1 MGHSQKFEYTEKG
14 NKPNKVHKKG
24 LRAGAKGLL
33 VSYGGYM
40 SGVGD
45 HWLSILRTHHT
56 DPGIDKA
63 IAKRVMLKNFLEF
76 HKKLIKRCQLMLSD
90 QLIPWAVITMAVIM
104 ILRTWVLAY
113 HPAPILLSDLSP
125 KPWDIAQRPHFSL
138 SDM

>member
-1 MGHSQKFEYTEKG
+1 MGHSQKFERTEKG
-14 NKPNKVHKKG
+14 NKPNREHKRG

-33 VSYGGYM
+33 VNYARA
-40 SGVGD
+40 GD

-56 DPGIDKA
+56 VPGVDKA

-76 HKKLIKRCQLMLSD
+76 HKKLIKRCPLMLSD

-104 ILRTWVLAY
+104 ILRAWVLAY

-125 KPWDIAQRPHFSL
+125 KPWDVTQRPHFSL
-138 SDM
+138 LYM